1 VYKLTFKSIIDEIEN
16 NLHKILDTIEISEIP
31 FTVEPA
37 KPGFGDVSSNISFLL
52 AKHMKK
58 SPKEISI
65 TLSEKYSQL
74 NHTLVSKVESHSSG
88 YLNFFADWEK
98 LTQLILSESN
108 LEEFGFVDL
117 GKNSTIVVEHT
128 SVNPNKALH
137 IGHVR
142 NIIVGDV
149 ISRILKK
156 ANYKVNVL
164 NYVDDSGLQVAD
176 ILVGFRHLGFSQE
189 PPEGKKFDHYCG
201 DDVYVK
207 TTEKYE
213 QNSNLEDIR
222 KNVLKELENGDSETA
237 QFADNITGR
246 VLESQLETCWNLG
259 VTYDCLNYESQ
270 IIRSGLWSKIFE
282 KLKAMKLVEFEN
294 EGKNSGCWVIRGE
307 GKEEDKVIVR
317 SNGTA
322 TYIAKD
328 IPYAAWKLGLLEDP
342 FNYKKYQ
349 KPQPNSRIL
358 WQTTLN
364 SSNDP
369 KQKFSGDKVIT
380 VIDSR
385 QARLQKIITT
395 LMAKFKSTSDAY
407 VHMGYESVTLSP
419 ETASTLGLDT
429 EGKQAQM
436 SGRKGLYVN
445 ADSVYDLL
453 KKKTIEETSKRH
465 PEMNESDIQ
474 SIAHQISVGTL
485 RYEMIKQDLDKIISF
500 DLTKSLSLEGDTAPY
515 IQYTHARAARIIEK
529 SGDSPSIEVDFSLL
543 KDPNEL
549 NLVKLIGLFDMQVRD
564 SASNLSPKVIARY
577 CHDLAVSFNSFYE
590 NVKVLDI
597 DDKSLEKSRLCL
609 VNSFKITI
617 ERSLNLLGIIA
628 PDKM

>member
-1 VYKLTFKSIIDEIEN
+1 
-16 NLHKILDTIEISEIP
+16 
-31 FTVEPA
+31 
-37 KPGFGDVSSNISFLL
+37 
-52 AKHMKK
+52 MKK
-58 SPKEISI
+58 SPREISTI
-65 TLSEKYSQL
+65 LSEKYSQL
-74 NHTLVSKVESHSSG
+74 NHTLVSKVHPHPSG
-88 YLNFFADWEK
+88 YLNFFADWGK
-98 LTQLILSESN
+98 LGQLILSESN

-117 GKNSTIVVEHT
+117 GRRSTIVVEHT

-137 IGHVR
+137 IGHIR

-149 ISRILKK
+149 ISRILQK
-156 ANYKVNVL
+156 ANYKVSVL

-176 ILVGFRHLGFSQE
+176 ILVGFRYLGFSPE

-213 QNSNLEDIR
+213 QDSSLEEIR
-222 KNVLKELENGDSETA
+222 KNVLKELEDGDSETA
-237 QFADNITGR
+237 QLADKITGK
-246 VLESQLETCWNLG
+246 VLENQLETCWNLG

-270 IIRSGLWSKIFE
+270 IIRSGLWGKIFE
-282 KLKAMKLVEFEN
+282 KLKDLGLVEFEK

-349 KPQPNSRIL
+349 KPQNNSRTL
-358 WQTTLN
+358 WQTTLDA
-364 SSNDP
+364 SSEP
-369 KQKFSGDKVIT
+369 KQNFSGDRVIT

-395 LMAKFKSTSDAY
+395 LMAKFKSESDAY
-407 VHMGYESVTLSP
+407 VHLGYESVTLSP
-419 ETASTLGLDT
+419 ETAKTLGLDT

-453 KKKTIEETSKRH
+453 KEKTFKETSKRH
-465 PEMNESDIQ
+465 PEMGESEIKN
-474 SIAHQISVGTL
+474 IAHQISVGTL
-485 RYEMIKQDLDKIISF
+485 RYEMIKQDLDKIITF

-529 SGDSPSIEVDFSLL
+529 SGQTPSIDVDFSLL
-543 KDPNEL
+543 QDENEL
-549 NLVKLIGLFDMQVRD
+549 NLVRMIGLFDMQVRD
-564 SASNLSPKVIARY
+564 AAKNLSPKVIARY
-577 CHDLAVSFNSFYE
+577 CHDLAVAFNSFYE
-590 NVKVLDI
+590 RVKVLDI
-597 DDKSLEKSRLCL
+597 EHKNLEKSRLCL

-617 ERSLNLLGIIA
+617 EHALNLLGIIA
-628 PDKM
+628 PEKM